1 MPSGHLY
8 DLSVRVTAFWPS
20 LHINMLAGNK
30 AGFIVDSAVSE
41 MS

>member
-8 DLSVRVTAFWPS
+8 DLVRVTAFWPS

-30 AGFIVDSAVSE
+30 AGFILDFAVSE